1 MYEVLMKKIQKTKPN
16 LKINSIMT
24 YITSLKMFFD
34 PKSDMNDASTFDNPE
49 KIFNL
54 IKDQLL
60 TTQKNRLTAI
70 VVYLRAMKPDDRK
83 LIDNYSKQMDSISGK
98 YANIQND
105 QEKTAKQKDNW
116 ITLDEFKDVIEE
128 IFDEIQKNEILK
140 KKVLNNRDYSLLQ
153 SYVLL
158 RMYLE
163 FPLRNDLCNVKI
175 IKSKLDDNGTDN
187 FLLTRTNKTGSKF
200 FLILNNYKTVKIYGK
215 KIYPIDNKLVKLIKI
230 LLFFNKSSYLFLRY
244 NREKSLS
251 SNDLTKLMNRIFEK
265 YIGKTV
271 GTSLLRHIQISEY
284 KKNDPTIKQIQE
296 VNQKVEDKFLHSSKM
311 NNEYRKIK

>member
-1 MYEVLMKKIQKTKPN
+1 
-16 LKINSIMT
+16 
-24 YITSLKMFFD
+24 MFFD